1 MQAPASRPLPRTILS
16 KTPAMSRFTF
26 LRLLGAMAACSL
38 LAPLSLSA
46 AGMTPETTVVLV
58 DVENGEG
65 TFTLT
70 NTDERPLLLF
80 TELQPLADD
89 PGELLIVTPP
99 LARVEPGER
108 QLLRFIVQADQP
120 ITTQRLQRVSFEGIA
135 QDTAGG
141 KSKIDIGIRHNLPVL
156 IHPPGLTKI
165 DRPWALLKWSARGTS
180 LSVQNDSPYV
190 VRLDQQL
197 NIVPDGIDARLPET
211 YLLPGASKNMPLS
224 RAVQPGAQVRLYPAG
239 LYGYQGAV
247 YDAPLTVQ

>member
-1 MQAPASRPLPRTILS
+1 
-16 KTPAMSRFTF
+16 MSRFTF
-26 LRLLGAMAACSL
+26 PRLLGALATCSL
-38 LAPLSLSA
+38 FAPLSLFAPSSLLA

-89 PGELLIVTPP
+89 PHELLIATPP

-108 QLLRFIVQADQP
+108 QLLRFIVQSDQP

-135 QDTAGG
+135 QDGG
-141 KSKIDIGIRHNLPVL
+141 GGQSKIDIGIRHNLPVL
-156 IHPPGLTKI
+156 IHPPGLAKI
-165 DRPWALLKWSARGTS
+165 DAPWALLKWSAQGTT
-180 LSVQNDSPYV
+180 LSVRNDSPYV

-197 NIVPDGIDARLPET
+197 NILPDGIDARLPQT
-211 YLLPGASKNMPLS
+211 YLLPGTAKAVPLS
-224 RAVQPGAQVRLYPAG
+224 RAVQPGAHVRLYPAG